1 MKFESIY
8 QELKKLEL
16 SKVELLAES
25 LKPDEELKVLNDHIF
40 NLSKDVY
47 EASKIENIFFEYCP
61 YSVYK
66 HYYKKRLREYTE
78 DDKTRAFTEIEFIE
92 SEIKQITFLS
102 ENFYNTNY
110 HQDLK
115 LGFEKKLKFLQKK
128 KDKYYYNNDSR
139 EILDLSN
146 TSAKEKIVF
155 LNELKI
161 IDFLKENSEFSTSTN
176 RLATLLSAITGEKAE
191 TLQSYLNPMVSKLT
205 DQKNNPYINEKL
217 VQKVKS
223 KIASI

>member
-1 MKFESIY
+1 MKFESVY
-8 QELKKLEL
+8 QELKQLEL
-16 SKVELLAES
+16 SKVEILAES
-25 LKPDEELKVLNDHIF
+25 LKPDEELKILNEHIF
-40 NLSKDVY
+40 NLSKVVY
-47 EASKIENIFFEYCP
+47 EASKIENKFFEYCP

-78 DDKTRAFTEIEFIE
+78 DDKNKAFIDIEFIE
-92 SEIKQITFLS
+92 SEIGRITYLS
-102 ENFYNTNY
+102 ENFNNTNY

-128 KDKYYYNNDSR
+128 KNKHYYDADSL
-139 EILDLSN
+139 EILDFSD

-176 RLATLLSAITGEKAE
+176 RLATLLSAITGEKAK

>member
-16 SKVELLAES
+16 SKVELLAEP

-102 ENFYNTNY
+102 ENFDNTNY

-128 KDKYYYNNDSR
+128 KDKYYYNADSR
-139 EILDLSN
+139 EILDLSD

-161 IDFLKENSEFSTSTN
+161 IDFLKKNSEFSTSTN
-176 RLATLLSAITGEKAE
+176 KIATLLSAITGEKAE
-191 TLQSYLNPMVSKLT
+191 TLQSYLNPMANKFV
-205 DQKNNPYINEKL
+205 DQKNNPYENEKL
-217 VQKVKS
+217 VKKVKV

>member
-1 MKFESIY
+1 MEFESIY
-8 QELKKLEL
+8 QELKELEL
-16 SKVELLAES
+16 SKIEILAES

-40 NLSKDVY
+40 YLSKDVY
-47 EASKIENIFFEYCP
+47 EASKIENKYFNYCP

-78 DDKTRAFTEIEFIE
+78 DDKTNAFTEIEFIE
-92 SEIKQITFLS
+92 SEISQITFHS
-102 ENFYNTNY
+102 ENFENTNY
-110 HQDLK
+110 HQDLM

-128 KDKYYYNNDSR
+128 KDKYYSETNFQ
-139 EILDLSN
+139 EILDLSDSN
-146 TSAKEKIVF
+146 AKEKIVF
-155 LNELKI
+155 LNEFKI

-191 TLQSYLNPMVSKLT
+191 TLQSYLNPMASKHT
-205 DQKNNPYINEKL
+205 DQKNNPYKNEKL
-217 VQKVKS
+217 VKRVKS